1 MKYAGKELTLENYR
15 AILTGYPLDILD
27 EVRSAIFDGTP
38 IMPYIDRDPDDLHQI
53 RLAMLETIPEPFFVL
68 PAPIL
73 RIVRNHA
80 HNQGN
85 LNSFRPFLKM
95 GLTVPVLAAVLEWT
109 ARGYPTTGCDFRYM
123 RETQL
128 SLYESALAQGMDIKP
143 YLNAGISSDTAL
155 RSLLNLARPSLARA
169 GLNEEQLHQISRA
182 PVLADLPLTRNSQA
196 DTLEALANLYATR
209 IPDTVPGLMQQL
221 SSQNED
227 GSFQYSGTQIAR
239 IQEGWEK
246 GTLTRELLMPGLSD
260 ATVNARALE
269 ANVANQRHKHA

>member
-1 MKYAGKELTLENYR
+1 
-15 AILTGYPLDILD
+15 
-27 EVRSAIFDGTP
+27 
-38 IMPYIDRDPDDLHQI
+38 
-53 RLAMLETIPEPFFVL
+53 
-68 PAPIL
+68 
-73 RIVRNHA
+73 
-80 HNQGN
+80 
-85 LNSFRPFLKM
+85 
-95 GLTVPVLAAVLEWT
+95 
-109 ARGYPTTGCDFRYM
+109 M

-143 YLNAGISSDTAL
+143 YLDAGISSDTAL

-196 DTLEALANLYATR
+196 DTLEALADMYATR

-246 GTLTRELLMPGLSD
+246 GTLTRELLMPGLSN